1 MAKRKAELEILP
13 DPFKGSTSEQGP
25 LRSAQEADFS
35 LDRSELEELWKPETL
50 ERLARAYWKFL
61 ETRSLH
67 ALKVVYGEHDRSVVL
82 FSKRLVLLEFHE
94 PEFEAGPESGRVTWR
109 IQRGFLVAPE
119 GRGKGF
125 LRFDVRRLGESDD
138 GLEHVRIRIEVAN
151 FYPMLRGSGRAS
163 RFGAMFYGQTQ
174 ARLHRWMTYGFLR
187 SLAKLDLP
195 DLRPERRNAYE

>member
-1 MAKRKAELEILP
+1 MAKRKAGLEILP

-35 LDRSELEELWKPETL
+35 LSRSEVEELWRPETL

-82 FSKRLVLLEFHE
+82 VSKRMVLLKFHE
-94 PEFEAGPESGRVTWR
+94 PEFESGPELGRVTWR
-109 IQRGFLVAPE
+109 IERGFLVAPE

-125 LRFDVRRLGESDD
+125 LRFDVRRLGEAED

-163 RFGAMFYGQTQ
+163 RFGAVLYGQTQ

-195 DLRPERRNAYE
+195 DLRPERRSVYE